1 MIDINVSPNSLI
13 VKGHS
18 GYADH
23 GNDIVCAGVSALTQA
38 AILGLRHYDV
48 DMDVS
53 MSHGDITVQINKNED
68 VVEPIFTAMLAG
80 LEEIA
85 KQYPKNVT
93 VKGGINDA

>member
-1 MIDINVSPNSLI
+1 MIEINVSPNSLI

-18 GYADH
+18 EYADR

-53 MSHGDITVQINKNED
+53 MSHGGMTVQINKNED
-68 VVEPIFTAMLAG
+68 IVKPIFTAMVAG
-80 LEEIA
+80 LKEIA
-85 KQYPKNVT
+85 KQYPENVRL
-93 VKGGINDA
+93 KGGC

>member
-1 MIDINVSPNSLI
+1 MICINISPCRLT

-48 DMDVS
+48 DMDIS
-53 MSHGDITVQINKNED
+53 MSHGEATVQINKSKD

-80 LEEIA
+80 LEEISE
-85 KQYPKNVT
+85 QYPKNVK
-93 VKGGINDA
+93 VIKGGC

>member
-38 AILGLRHYDV
+38 AILGLRYYDV

-53 MSHGDITVQINKNED
+53 MSHGEMTVQINKNED
-68 VVEPIFTAMLAG
+68 IVKPIFTAMVAG
-80 LEEIA
+80 LKEIA
-85 KQYPKNVT
+85 KQYPENVKVT
-93 VKGGINDA
+93 KGGC

>member
-1 MIDINVSPNSLI
+1 MIEINVSPNSLI

-18 GYADH
+18 EYADR

-53 MSHGDITVQINKNED
+53 MSHGEITVQINKNEED
-68 VVEPIFTAMLAG
+68 VVKPIFTAMVAG
-80 LEEIA
+80 LKEIA
-85 KQYPKNVT
+85 KQYPENVRL
-93 VKGGINDA
+93 KGGC

>member
-18 GYADH
+18 EYADR

-38 AILGLRHYDV
+38 AILGLRYYDV

-53 MSHGDITVQINKNED
+53 MSHGEMTVQINKNED
-68 VVEPIFTAMLAG
+68 IVKPIFTAMVVG
-80 LEEIA
+80 LKEIA
-85 KQYPKNVT
+85 KQYPENVRL
-93 VKGGINDA
+93 KGGC

>member
-23 GNDIVCAGVSALTQA
+23 GNDIICAGVSALTQA

-53 MSHGDITVQINKNED
+53 MSHGEITVQINKEED
-68 VVEPIFTAMLAG
+68 VVKPIFTAMLAG
-80 LEEIA
+80 LKEIA
-85 KQYPKNVT
+85 KQYPQNVT

>member
-1 MIDINVSPNSLI
+1 MIDINVSPSSLI

-53 MSHGDITVQINKNED
+53 MSHGEITVQINKNED
-68 VVEPIFTAMLAG
+68 VVKPIFTAMVEG
-80 LEEIA
+80 LKEIA
-85 KQYPKNVT
+85 KQYPENVRL
-93 VKGGINDA
+93 KGGC